1 MDPVGTSRNEQI
13 PLLVLNHCPY
23 RPGEEANNVS
33 SYFPSMVVSAPNDHT
48 TTPPLTR
55 YGSPSFWQH
64 LSASSL
70 NRRII
75 FGYQQHAALR
85 AVQPLPAKTCWPQL
99 TDAVPLSLHCLRI
112 SAANRRC
119 QSNPIVLHHSI
130 HLIYNNAICDVDR
143 CSYSFIN
150 THVDTSAL
158 SQVQVPSLSPHQPH
172 PPHQRHKH
180 NQHNNHPTNSDTP
193 TSTTSPAPP
202 PPPSTTSQLPPGDRP
217 VLSGE
222 VISAATQACVDPG
235 FIFVAVGLCWLIVC
249 VGEGATSY
257 IAFTTHVGE
266 SGRLID
272 VDGPVGAKAR
282 QVGSYRRLARRRK
295 VR

>member
-119 QSNPIVLHHSI
+119 QSNPIVLHHPI
-130 HLIYNNAICDVDR
+130 HLIYNDAICNVDR

-158 SQVQVPSLSPHQPH
+158 SQVQVPSPSPHQRH
-172 PPHQRHKH
+172 PSHQRHKH
-180 NQHNNHPTNSDTP
+180 NQHNNHPTNSDTS

-202 PPPSTTSQLPPGDRP
+202 PPPSTTSQLPPEETDQSSPEKSFPRQP
-217 VLSGE
+217 KLAS
-222 VISAATQACVDPG
+222 TQASSSLRWDY
-235 FIFVAVGLCWLIVC
+235 VGLSS
-249 VGEGATSY
+249 AS
-257 IAFTTHVGE
+257 
-266 SGRLID
+266 
-272 VDGPVGAKAR
+272 AR
-282 QVGSYRRLARRRK
+282 APRHILLLPPMR
-295 VR
+295 VRAGV